1 MKVVVIGGGV
11 IGTATAYWLNR
22 QGAEV
27 TLVEREPDV
36 ARQTS
41 AGNAG
46 VIAPGYVTPWAA
58 PGMPAKILKYLLK
71 PAAPVIFRPQ
81 LSLRQWRWIGRWLG
95 NCELAR
101 YRVNKLR
108 MQRVAYYSRACLHEF
123 LRDHP
128 LDYGRSQ
135 GYLQLFRSRYDEELA
150 RPALALLAEAGIPH
164 RLLDAA
170 QCVEIEPALARAPV
184 APLSGLYLPEDE
196 AGDCAVFTRELRALC
211 EQGGV
216 RFRFGARVAR
226 LDAAG
231 GRVSA
236 VQLEQLEQLEPL
248 EAGQQGGAGAAG
260 PQRLPCDALVMAA
273 GVDSHA
279 LLDPLGIALPLYP
292 VKGYSATLQITDAEA
307 APRAAVMDE
316 SLKTAITRMG
326 NQVRVA
332 GTAELGDDR
341 LALREA
347 SLKTLRQVMA
357 DWFPGAGDMAGARY
371 WVGRRPMT
379 PDGPPI
385 LGPTSHANLFLNV
398 GHGSTGWA
406 MSMGSGRVVA
416 DLVLGRKPEIDLDGL
431 TLARY

>member
-27 TLVEREPDV
+27 TLVEREADV

-150 RPALALLAEAGIPH
+150 GRRWPCWPRPASRTACSMPPSAS
-164 RLLDAA
+164 RSSRRWR
-170 QCVEIEPALARAPV
+170 ARRWPRC
-184 APLSGLYLPEDE
+184 PGSTCRDE

-226 LDAAG
+226 LEAAG

-236 VQLEQLEQLEPL
+236 VQLEQLEPL
-248 EAGQQGGAGAAG
+248 EAG

-273 GVDSHA
+273 GVDSHT

-307 APRAAVMDE
+307 APRAVMDE

-326 NQVRVA
+326 NRCA
-332 GTAELGDDR
+332 WPAPPSWATTA
-341 LALREA
+341 
-347 SLKTLRQVMA
+347 
-357 DWFPGAGDMAGARY
+357 WPCAR
-371 WVGRRPMT
+371 P
-379 PDGPPI
+379 
-385 LGPTSHANLFLNV
+385 A
-398 GHGSTGWA
+398 
-406 MSMGSGRVVA
+406 
-416 DLVLGRKPEIDLDGL
+416 
-431 TLARY
+431 